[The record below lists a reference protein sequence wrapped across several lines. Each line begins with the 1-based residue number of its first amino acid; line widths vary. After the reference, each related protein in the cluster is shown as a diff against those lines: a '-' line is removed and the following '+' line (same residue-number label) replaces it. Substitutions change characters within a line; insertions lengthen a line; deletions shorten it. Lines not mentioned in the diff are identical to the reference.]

1 MFLNISKPI
10 KRNVK
15 FVNQNNE
22 VVSIK
27 TTLSNY
33 DIKKYFNAKKILK

>member
-1 MFLNISKPI
+1 MFLNISTPI

-15 FVNQNNE
+15 FTNKNNQ

-33 DIKKYFNAKKILK
+33 DIKKYFNAKKIIT

>member
-33 DIKKYFNAKKILK
+33 DIKKYFNAKKIIK